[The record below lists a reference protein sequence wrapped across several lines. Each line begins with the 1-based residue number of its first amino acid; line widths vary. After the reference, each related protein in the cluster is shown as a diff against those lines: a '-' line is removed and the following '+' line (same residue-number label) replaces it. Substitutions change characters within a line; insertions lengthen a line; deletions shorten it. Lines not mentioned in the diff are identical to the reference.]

1 MNAPR
6 TGDDLRPQRP
16 GGMGAGALL
25 ALLIHVGLVVAIA
38 LGVSWR
44 VHEPTGVSAELWA
57 SVPKTAAPPAQDP
70 PAPPTPAPEP
80 KPAPPP
86 EPKPAPPPEPKPAAE
101 PEPKAQQ
108 REAEIA
114 VEKARQERE
123 QREQKAREQKAR
135 EEREREQKEREQ
147 KAREQQERE
156 QKAREQKA
164 REERER
170 EQKERERAEREK
182 REQREAAEKQQR
194 AEEAKRKLA
203 EERAAKQRE
212 EALAKQRE
220 ENLKRILGQAGGSGA
235 PSSKGSDEQTAGP
248 SASYTGR
255 IIARIKPNIVFTED
269 PPGNPV
275 AVVEV
280 RAAPDGTILGRRLLK
295 ASGHKGWDEAV
306 LRAIDR
312 TNGLPRDT
320 DGRVPPT
327 IIIDFRPRD

>member
-6 TGDDLRPQRP
+6 AGDDLRPQRP

-44 VHEPTGVSAELWA
+44 VHEPTGASAELWA
-57 SVPKTAAPPAQDP
+57 SVPRSAAPPAQEP
-70 PAPPTPAPEP
+70 PAPAPEPRPAPEP

-86 EPKPAPPPEPKPAAE
+86 EPKPAPPPEPKP
-101 PEPKAQQ
+101 QQ
-108 REAEIA
+108 READIA

-123 QREQKAREQKAR
+123 LREQKAREQKAR
-135 EEREREQKEREQ
+135 EEKEREQ
-147 KAREQQERE
+147 K
-156 QKAREQKA
+156 
-164 REERER
+164 ER

-182 REQREAAEKQQR
+182 QREQREQREAAEKKEQ

-212 EALAKQRE
+212 EALAKQRD

-235 PSSKGSDEQTAGP
+235 PSSTGTTAQSAGP

-280 RAAPDGTILGRRLLK
+280 RAAPDGTILGRRLIK

-306 LRAIDR
+306 LRAVDR

-320 DGRVPPT
+320 DGRVPST